1 LLHTDLFG
9 LTRGRN
15 ISGNRYVFMIMD
27 DFTRY
32 TRVLFLKSKDET
44 IYEFVNFSKKTKV
57 ENERFFNYKYEQSWW

>member
-1 LLHTDLFG
+1 
-9 LTRGRN
+9 
-15 ISGNRYVFMIMD
+15 MIVD

>member
-1 LLHTDLFG
+1 MLHTDLFG
-9 LTRGRN
+9 LTRARN
-15 ISGNRYVFMIMD
+15 ISGNRYVFMIVD